1 MSALSLGNPETAY
14 AHNPKPDRTQSFVS
28 FQMPSALEAF
38 IKSLLLLGFFFFFFL
53 LVAAVYLFSSGGQ
66 SCELRS
72 THLFRPYHTHMPI
85 HTTVARWQQLMAR
98 MLS

>member
-38 IKSLLLLGFFFFFFL
+38 IKSLLLLGFFLLSSSCSCL
-53 LVAAVYLFSSGGQ
+53 LVLQWGQ